1 MRSILAASAVV
12 WALVLAPLTASAAD
26 IKVAPKPEPAPVEVM
41 IVGGFHM
48 ANPGRDIHNL
58 VVDDVLAPRRQAEIV
73 AVTNALARFQPT
85 KIAVEDDAAD
95 IAPRWAKFGA
105 GTLPPSR
112 NEVVQLG
119 FRLAGTAGLD
129 TVYGI
134 DVEGDF
140 PFEPVQAWAA
150 AHGKTDLL
158 DKQGMLVEQRLAVE
172 SRILK
177 EKTVGALL
185 RYMNQPALLA
195 SDNDFY
201 RTTLF
206 MGEGATQ
213 PGADLLTAWYHR
225 NFMIC
230 ANLLQLS
237 KPGDRIVV
245 FYGSGHAFLL
255 RQCVAETPGFR
266 LVEPDAWLP

>member
-1 MRSILAASAVV
+1 MRFILA
-12 WALVLAPLTASAAD
+12 LFVLALAPAA
-26 IKVAPKPEPAPVEVM
+26 VLAAVNVEPHPGPAPVEVM

-48 ANPGRDIHNL
+48 ANPGRDLHNL
-58 VVDDVLAPRRQAEIV
+58 QVDDVLAPRRQAEIA
-73 AVTNALARFQPT
+73 AVTGALARFRPT
-85 KIAVEDDAAD
+85 KVAVEDDAAD
-95 IAPRWAKFGA
+95 AAQRWAKYRA

-112 NEVVQLG
+112 NEVIQLG
-119 FRLAGTAGLD
+119 FRLARTAGLD

-140 PFEPVQAWAA
+140 PFEPVQAWAT
-150 AHGKTDLL
+150 AHGKSALL
-158 DKQGMLVEQRLAVE
+158 DRQGMLVDQRLAVE

-177 EKTVGALL
+177 EKSVGALL
-185 RYMNQPALLA
+185 RHMNQPALLA

-266 LVEPDAWLP
+266 LVEPDVWLPG

>member
-1 MRSILAASAVV
+1 MRSILMAVV
-12 WALVLAPLTASAAD
+12 LVLAPAAAPAA
-26 IKVAPKPEPAPVEVM
+26 IKVAPHPDPATVEVM

-48 ANPGRDIHNL
+48 NNPGRDIHNL
-58 VVDDVLAPRRQAEIV
+58 VVDDVLAPRRQAEIA
-73 AVTNALARFQPT
+73 AVTNALARFRPT

-95 IAPRWAKFGA
+95 AAQRWAKFLA
-105 GTLPPSR
+105 GTLAPSR

-119 FRLAGTAGLD
+119 FRLAKTTGLN

-150 AHGKTDLL
+150 AHGKSALL
-158 DKQGMLVEQRLAVE
+158 DRQGMLVEQRLAVE

-177 EKTVGALL
+177 DKSVGALL
-185 RYMNQPALLA
+185 RYMNGPVLLA

-266 LVEPDAWLP
+266 LVEPDAWLPG

>member
-1 MRSILAASAVV
+1 MRFILAAFL
-12 WALVLAPLTASAAD
+12 LVLAPAAALAAVQ
-26 IKVAPKPEPAPVEVM
+26 VAPHPGPAPVEVM

-48 ANPGRDIHNL
+48 ANPGRDLHNL
-58 VVDDVLAPRRQAEIV
+58 VVDDVLTPRRQAEIA
-73 AVTNALARFQPT
+73 AVTNALARFRPT

-95 IAPRWAKFGA
+95 LAPRWAKYRA

-119 FRLAGTAGLD
+119 FRLAKTAGLD

-140 PFEPVQAWAA
+140 PFDPVQAWAA

-158 DKQGMLVEQRLAVE
+158 EKQGMLVEQRLAVE

-177 EKTVGALL
+177 DKSVGALL
-185 RYMNQPALLA
+185 RYMNEPALLA
-195 SDNDFY
+195 TDNYFY
-201 RTTLF
+201 RTALF
-206 MGEGATQ
+206 MGDGPTQ

-266 LVEPDAWLP
+266 LVEPDEWLPE